1 MELKMLEEYE
11 DGSALVTIEA
21 TEAEKMV
28 LFSEGLISIIKRALE
43 QEEKAKRV
51 PVLQRKQDTL
61 EDFQP

>member
-28 LFSEGLISIIKRALE
+28 LLSEGLISIIKRALE
-43 QEEKAKRV
+43 QEEKARKV
-51 PVLQRKQDTL
+51 PVLQRKQDGL